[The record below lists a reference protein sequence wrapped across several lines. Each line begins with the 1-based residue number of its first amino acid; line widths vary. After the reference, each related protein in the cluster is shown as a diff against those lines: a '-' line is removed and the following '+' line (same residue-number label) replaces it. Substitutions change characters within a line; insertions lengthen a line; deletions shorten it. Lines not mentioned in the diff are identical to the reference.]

1 MLPVS
6 FNRMFSLSFH
16 TYFAVEKRRKR
27 IYFFL
32 TNISTVDVSRIVIFY
47 SWSFFHMVTFPYYC
61 KPVVISSML
70 RKLTKQKYRANKTL
84 LLSFLL
90 KEMGHE
96 D

>member
-6 FNRMFSLSFH
+6 FKRMFSLSFH

-27 IYFFL
+27 IYFL

-61 KPVVISSML
+61 KPVGISSML
-70 RKLTKQKYRANKTL
+70 RKLTKQKYTANKTL
-84 LLSFLL
+84 LLSFLV
-90 KEMGHE
+90 KEIGQE